1 MIENQKNELTLIY
14 HSDKLEDR
22 KMLAFVEVIEKYKT
36 KNLNLKRQALTE
48 TQLAEIAD
56 KMELPIAELLDE
68 SYIDRAP
75 LENLLQSRMMSP
87 ADLLTLLAQ
96 NPLLLATPIVIIG
109 SKAYKYKSA
118 FEIVKPR
125 KVISKEF

>member
-1 MIENQKNELTLIY
+1 MIENQENELTLIY
-14 HSDKLEDR
+14 HSDKEEDK
-22 KMLAFVEVIEKYKT
+22 KMLAFVKAMDKYVT
-36 KNLNLKRQALTE
+36 KNLNLKRQTLTE

-87 ADLLTLLAQ
+87 GDLLTLLSQ
-96 NPLLLATPIVIIG
+96 NPLLLATPIVIVG
-109 SKAYKYKSA
+109 AKAYKYRSA
-118 FEIVKPR
+118 FEIIKE
-125 KVISKEF
+125 ISR

>member
-118 FEIVKPR
+118 FEIVKE
-125 KVISKEF
+125 ISR